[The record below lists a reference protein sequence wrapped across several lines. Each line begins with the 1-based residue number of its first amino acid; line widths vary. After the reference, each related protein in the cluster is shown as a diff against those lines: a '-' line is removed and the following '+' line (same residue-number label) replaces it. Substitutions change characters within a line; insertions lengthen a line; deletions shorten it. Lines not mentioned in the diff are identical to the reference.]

1 MESEVPVGL
10 SICIPVYNC
19 GEFLAAALDSIL
31 VQMTPGVEIVIYD
44 GGSKDDTEAV
54 AFVYLESNPSIR
66 YFRAATR
73 GGIDADMAAC
83 VALASGEYCWL
94 FSGDDV
100 MRPGAILSALR
111 CIGSGSDVYV
121 CEHTL
126 CDKQMH
132 VKREYPVLSPNLPF
146 TADLYDQAS
155 REEWFG
161 RAVSTE
167 AFFSF
172 MSSLIIRRRKW
183 EAGRLIPEFNGSC
196 WAHVARLLDLIP
208 QGLVVS
214 YVAEIWLDQR
224 GGNDSFRES
233 GIVRRYSLAIDGFD
247 RISERFFPGESI
259 EAANIQRVVRY
270 EFNLPMFL
278 DAKLLCAEN
287 PAFESKVMLDAL
299 VRKTYRGGSYGSTLS
314 KMIYLVAP
322 TWGLRLARSFVR
334 HFRRYAIQ

>member
-1 MESEVPVGL
+1 MESTSPVGL

-31 VQMTPGVEIVIYD
+31 TQVTPGIEIVIYD

-54 AFVYLESNPSIR
+54 ASAYAASQPCIR

-83 VALASGEYCWL
+83 VELALGKYCWL

-100 MRPGAILSALR
+100 MRPGAIRGALKW
-111 CIGSGSDVYV
+111 IESDNDVYV

-146 TADLYDQAS
+146 TADLADQAS
-155 REEWFG
+155 REEWFR

-172 MSSLIIRRRKW
+172 MSSLIIRRDKW
-183 EAGRLIPEFNGSC
+183 GSGRLIPEFNGSC
-196 WAHVARLLDLIP
+196 WAHVARLFDLIA

-214 YVAEIWLDQR
+214 YVAETWLDQR
-224 GGNDSFRES
+224 GGNDSFRDN
-233 GIVRRYSLAIDGFD
+233 GIVGRYSLAIDGFD

-259 EAANIQRVVRY
+259 EAASLQRVIRY
-270 EFNLPMFL
+270 EFSLPMFL
-278 DAKLLCAEN
+278 DAKLLCLEN
-287 PAFESKVMLDAL
+287 PGRESKPMLDAL
-299 VRKTYRGGSYGSTLS
+299 VRKTYRGRTFGSLLS
-314 KMIYLVAP
+314 RTIYWAAP
-322 TWGLRLARSFVR
+322 VWGLRLARSFVR
-334 HFRRYAIQ
+334 RFRRFAVQ